1 MFYWDVYWDVCWWF
15 RNGLFPNQYIYI
27 IIECLYVIYPAHF
40 LFRIFCR
47 LLVIRTVGSQ
57 DAAVFAWLMGMW
69 VTPAIDWIQNKS
81 PSNHLQIQCFVC
93 RNQKERLKVDTPRI
107 RNTTLMDATDGCYR
121 SSKQLWTRSNSRGK
135 VAVATLA
142 DGFRCFRCRPL
153 HPRTQSKSVVQ
164 SFPPQM
170 WNPVQKIFS
179 TGMDKTA
186 TTCHNDKTSWSVA
199 SPSAPLELFT
209 RGNRGFPVGGS
220 PAEMIAGSW
229 LGFVGKSRR
238 PQPLNSHDSSC
249 STAKWPTIFGVPWTN
264 PWTNPWASKVN

>member
-1 MFYWDVYWDVCWWF
+1 MSYILLISCFESFVAFWWF
-15 RNGLFPNQYIYI
+15 GPLDLRTPQSLPGWWGCGQPLLS
-27 IIECLYVIYPAHF
+27 IES
-40 LFRIFCR
+40 
-47 LLVIRTVGSQ
+47 RT
-57 DAAVFAWLMGMW
+57 
-69 VTPAIDWIQNKS
+69 
-81 PSNHLQIQCFVC
+81 NHLQITFKFNVLCVETRRSVWKLTLQESAIRPWWMLQMDVIEAQNSFEPDQIQGEQWQMVFDVFVVDLYIPEHN
-93 RNQKERLKVDTPRI
+93 RNQLY
-107 RNTTLMDATDGCYR
+107 N
-121 SSKQLWTRSNSRGK
+121 
-135 VAVATLA
+135 
-142 DGFRCFRCRPL
+142 
-153 HPRTQSKSVVQ
+153 H
-164 SFPPQM
+164 FPHKM

-209 RGNRGFPVGGS
+209 RRNRGFPVGGS

-249 STAKWPTIFGVPWTN
+249 STAKWPTNFGVPWTN